1 MGRAPSIAEMEKK
14 EDDVRAYLQKL
25 EGQLEVSAAKY
36 KTQLEQD
43 IHNFYTQN
51 KWTMVNVVSGKNA
64 DFMQQSDWSM
74 ANVKKIIDAI
84 SNAVF
89 GDTTPPD
96 GVKIEKSSDV
106 SKALGEMANLELYI
120 AGKVFEVLSG
130 IVMSFGSASSVQFH
144 SAVKSESLGNGLHLF
159 AAVASNSYK
168 SHDFFNNEEIYEYL
182 YIFEVKYSVGEAR
195 QQAGQALTTLY
206 EDAIATFKDSVEDL
220 LSQMES
226 GKITAE
232 QFESQSQE
240 INKLID
246 QYTKKLADLPS
257 DATS

>member
-1 MGRAPSIAEMEKK
+1 MAS
-14 EDDVRAYLQKL
+14 
-25 EGQLEVSAAKY
+25 
-36 KTQLEQD
+36 
-43 IHNFYTQN
+43 
-51 KWTMVNVVSGKNA
+51 VVSGQSA
-64 DFMQQSDWSM
+64 VFMQKSEWSM

-84 SNAVF
+84 SSAVF
-89 GDTTPPD
+89 GDAKPPS
-96 GVKIEKSSDV
+96 GITIEKAGSV
-106 SKALGEMANLELYI
+106 SKALGDMANLELYV
-120 AGKVFEVLSG
+120 AGKAFEVLSG

-144 SAVKSESLGNGLHLF
+144 SAVKSEPLGNGLHLF

-246 QYTKKLADLPS
+246 QYTKKLADLPA

>member
-1 MGRAPSIAEMEKK
+1 MGSSPSIAEMEKR
-14 EDDVRAYLQKL
+14 EDNVRAYLQKL
-25 EGQLEVSAAKY
+25 EGQLETSATKY

-51 KWTMVNVVSGKNA
+51 KWTMENVVSGQNA
-64 DFMQQSDWSM
+64 DFMQQSEWSM

-84 SNAVF
+84 SSAVF
-89 GDTTPPD
+89 GDAKPPS
-96 GVKIEKSSDV
+96 GITIEKAGSV
-106 SKALGEMANLELYI
+106 SKALGDMANLELYV
-120 AGKVFEVLSG
+120 AGKAFEVLSG